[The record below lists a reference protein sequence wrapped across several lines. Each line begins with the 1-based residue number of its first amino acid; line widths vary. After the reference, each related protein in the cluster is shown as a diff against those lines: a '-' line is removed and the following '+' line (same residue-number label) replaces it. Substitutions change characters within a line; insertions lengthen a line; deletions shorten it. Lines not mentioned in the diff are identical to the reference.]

1 MAQKD
6 VSKILLV
13 VKNRRFSVFIDSL
26 RTEGKEAKT
35 SLSDPDNSV
44 YKNRACRGLFRK
56 KGL

>member
-35 SLSDPDNSV
+35 ALSGPD
-44 YKNRACRGLFRK
+44 RPRLQ
-56 KGL
+56 